1 MATEYI
7 TVSDEKFYHSRRKT
21 ADTLND
27 LNEKCRYDALGNEIS
42 KKSKKQ
48 KVTFVDNLSS
58 KKIVEIIEYDEYSI
72 INKCNYYLYFC
83 YILLSI
89 SYMN

>member
-27 LNEKCRYDALGNEIS
+27 LNEKCRYDALGM
-42 KKSKKQ
+42 K
-48 KVTFVDNLSS
+48 
-58 KKIVEIIEYDEYSI
+58 
-72 INKCNYYLYFC
+72 YLKGVR
-83 YILLSI
+83 SRK
-89 SYMN
+89 

>member
-7 TVSDEKFYHSRRKT
+7 AITHEKFYHSRRKT

-27 LNEKCRYDALGNEIS
+27 ISEKCRYDALGNEIS
-42 KKSKKQ
+42 KGKKKQ

-58 KKIVEIIEYDEYSI
+58 KKIVEIIEYDEYSFVNRGNKDNVTCECRTCI
-72 INKCNYYLYFC
+72 IF
-83 YILLSI
+83 
-89 SYMN
+89 

>member
-1 MATEYI
+1 MRNFI
-7 TVSDEKFYHSRRKT
+7 TAEGKT

-42 KKSKKQ
+42 KRSKKQ

-72 INKCNYYLYFC
+72 VNKCNKDNVNCECRTCIIF
-83 YILLSI
+83 
-89 SYMN
+89 

>member
-42 KKSKKQ
+42 KRSKKQ

-72 INKCNYYLYFC
+72 INKCNKDNVNCECRTCIIF
-83 YILLSI
+83 
-89 SYMN
+89 

>member
-42 KKSKKQ
+42 KKSPSIRKNTKSSTTSESSTKKKSPAKTMVKSKSR
-48 KVTFVDNLSS
+48 KVKES
-58 KKIVEIIEYDEYSI
+58 DE
-72 INKCNYYLYFC
+72 
-83 YILLSI
+83 
-89 SYMN
+89 

>member
-1 MATEYI
+1 MATQYI
-7 TVSDEKFYHSRRKT
+7 TVSDEKIYHSRRKT

-42 KKSKKQ
+42 KRNKKQ

-72 INKCNYYLYFC
+72 VNKCNKDNVNCECRACIIF
-83 YILLSI
+83 
-89 SYMN
+89 